1 MKDFTRRDF
10 ISLATK
16 LFAGAAVFGIAPNF
30 AEAAEKIMD
39 SEKKI
44 TLEETFLNAD
54 DAAKEILPFEMPKIS
69 KFKSLGE
76 LHISEKNLK
85 FASYMGQRP
94 FTSAIVIHHAGM
106 TRNEDMSLAAI
117 HKLHLGNGWAGVG
130 YHFIVHKNGTIDQ
143 ARPID
148 RIGAHAYANNRYT
161 VGICMTGN
169 LDIGVPTVEQ
179 TLSTEN
185 LVAALCHQYDIE
197 PSMSTIYGHRDLCAT
212 SCPGYNFYP
221 RIPELVKNVSRAVRQ
236 A

>member
-1 MKDFTRRDF
+1 MGNFTRRNF
-10 ISLATK
+10 ISLTTK
-16 LFAGAAVFGIAPNF
+16 FLAGAAVFGITPNIS
-30 AEAAEKIMD
+30 EAAEKIMD
-39 SEKKI
+39 AEKNI
-44 TLEETFLNAD
+44 TLEETFLNAT
-54 DAAKEILPFEMPKIS
+54 DAAKEILPFEMPRIN
-69 KFKSLGE
+69 FKPLGE
-76 LHISEKNLK
+76 LDIHKRNLK

-130 YHFIVHKNGTIDQ
+130 YHFIVHKNGAIDQ

-148 RIGAHAYANNRYT
+148 RIGAHAYAHNRYT

-185 LVAALCHQYDIE
+185 LVAALCHHYDIE
-197 PSMSTIYGHRDLCAT
+197 PSMSTIFGHRDLCAT

-221 RIPELVKNVSRAVRQ
+221 RIPELVKNVNRALRQ